1 MTMELAATGS
11 DAQAGEFLPPLPLWQ
26 VCIFTKEAKRKLQKL
41 TEGTKLWIDTHTQKN
56 AFFFTKG
63 LTPKINNPLDHLEL

>member
-41 TEGTKLWIDTHTQKN
+41 TEGTKLWIDTHTKKC
-56 AFFFTKG
+56 FFFHKRTYAKN
-63 LTPKINNPLDHLEL
+63 K